1 MSLTSMKL
9 ANSPASQSTL
19 SPYQTP
25 DTVAVKVYLEIPEN
39 HTTNLYKSILV
50 RYLKSASH
58 SFVMP
63 PPFGGVEGI
72 QCLCCHL

>member
-39 HTTNLYKSILV
+39 PATNLYKSILV
-50 RYLKSASH
+50 CYYCSNL
-58 SFVMP
+58 FLIVLL
-63 PPFGGVEGI
+63 
-72 QCLCCHL
+72 CLRH